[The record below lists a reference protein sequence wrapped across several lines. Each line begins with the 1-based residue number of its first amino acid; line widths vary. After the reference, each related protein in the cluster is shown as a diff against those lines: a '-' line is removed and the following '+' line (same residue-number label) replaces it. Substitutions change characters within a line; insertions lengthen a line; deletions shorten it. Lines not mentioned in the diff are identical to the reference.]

1 MGQPPAGVKPE
12 KDLIKGGWHD
22 CGDFM
27 KRPNMLAV
35 ILFSLSSTWEEFGV
49 DRDNN
54 TLDVDKQVFR
64 YGEPDGTPDIVQQIE
79 WGVLF
84 MADLVEEDGHVGG
97 GFNSRAP
104 YGKEGAEFR
113 PHGGATP
120 PTYYGVHQVNA
131 MLALLTGSRALKQHR
146 PELAALAL
154 ERAKLA
160 LAYLEKSTYPPNEP
174 EGSPFYW
181 DNSPGGTMEL
191 DGSLVSLYGEFYLT
205 TGDKKYLQKLLD
217 NPQWLSN
224 LDPYRHKGAQFWV
237 PYQTMGRLF
246 QKLPDA
252 EYKEYRALIRQTCLA
267 FALAAQDRHGWNAVS
282 WGPVIAAYWLNKVVP
297 DVISM
302 QVALRSAYS
311 TFGLHPGSDMVWL
324 TGLEGTPCATSLFQG
339 FFGILPKQDI
349 SEEWIAKWRAKNPDA
364 FFVPGAVVPGMS
376 PEGGGL
382 REAAPLTYVDHWSY
396 WTYNEASSGGG
407 ALHIEAMH
415 CLKKAGF

>member
-1 MGQPPAGVKPE
+1 
-12 KDLIKGGWHD
+12 
-22 CGDFM
+22 
-27 KRPNMLAV
+27 ML
-35 ILFSLSSTWEEFGV
+35 S
-49 DRDNN
+49 
-54 TLDVDKQVFR
+54 
-64 YGEPDGTPDIVQQIE
+64 P
-79 WGVLF
+79 
-84 MADLVEEDGHVGG
+84 
-97 GFNSRAP
+97 
-104 YGKEGAEFR
+104 
-113 PHGGATP
+113 
-120 PTYYGVHQVNA
+120 VHQVNS
-131 MLALLTGSRALKQHR
+131 MLVLLTGSRALKQHR

-154 ERAKLA
+154 ERAKMA
-160 LAYLEKSTYPPNEP
+160 LAYLEKAPYPPNEP

-267 FALAAQDRHGWNAVS
+267 FALAAQDRHEWNTVS

-311 TFGLHPGSDMVWL
+311 TFGLHAGSDMVWL
-324 TGLEGTPCATSLFQG
+324 TGLEGTPCSTSLFQG
-339 FFGILPKQDI
+339 FFGILPKEDI
-349 SEEWIAKWRAKNPDA
+349 SEEWIAKWRVKNPDA

-407 ALHIEAMH
+407 AAHIEAMH
-415 CLKKAGF
+415 ILKKAGF